1 MLYNSTD
8 ALIFRALMHM
18 SSAYG
23 LYTKTNNNALQKQ
36 TKTILFQQISS
47 NIVQIFLGND
57 IHVDPAIQ
65 N

>member
-36 TKTILFQQISS
+36 TKTFLFQQTFIFD
-47 NIVQIFLGND
+47 NLTIYYFTITKNQIT
-57 IHVDPAIQ
+57 A
-65 N
+65 

>member
-1 MLYNSTD
+1 
-8 ALIFRALMHM
+8 MHM